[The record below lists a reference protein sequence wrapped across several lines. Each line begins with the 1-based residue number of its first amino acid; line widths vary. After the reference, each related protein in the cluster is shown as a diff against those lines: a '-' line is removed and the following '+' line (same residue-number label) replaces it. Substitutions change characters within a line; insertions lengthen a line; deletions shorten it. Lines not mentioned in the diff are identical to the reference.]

1 MKYLKITL
9 WFIFY
14 LVLIDAMVNVLFHYP
29 KDPRDVNP
37 SYLQSY
43 FDYGRSVEGKLQ
55 EMTRPSLEASA
66 PRVSGGWYKSDK
78 YRSLPTKA
86 SGKDKVL
93 VALYGMSHTQCL
105 WEAIQK
111 LDKRFEIRGFMA
123 AGAPPNWSYAAYEF
137 DRGRHKADVVV
148 LGILTDSV
156 APITATTGMTA
167 FFDSSFPYTFPRY
180 SVERGNLQTA
190 YPPFSDAKGYLDYY
204 FNKGKWSGYRGWLA
218 RNDKYYDPILFEASF
233 CDHSAFFRLLRRA
246 YSEEEKA
253 RRLREVYTKAGFNEK
268 SEEVVVLRA
277 IVAEFAK
284 SARDDGIVPIVYVVN
299 SKGTGDS
306 LFRILKPVLDAHHIP
321 YLSTHVICPPDD
333 PRVYLSENS
342 HFTPAKDIELA
353 KEMIK
358 IIGRKLKKYDSK
370 SVNVIGHPAPS
381 DSQSLR

>member
-14 LVLIDAMVNVLFHYP
+14 LILIDATVNILFHYP
-29 KDPRDVNP
+29 KDPRNVHP
-37 SYLQSY
+37 SFLQGY
-43 FDYGRSVEGKLQ
+43 FDYGRSVEGKLRS
-55 EMTRPSLEASA
+55 MTRLSLEASA
-66 PRVSGGWYKSDK
+66 PRVAGGWIKSDK
-78 YRSLPTKA
+78 YLSLPSKA
-86 SGKDKVL
+86 TGKDQVL

-111 LDKRFEIRGFMA
+111 LDNRFVIRGFMA
-123 AGAPPNWSYAAYEF
+123 AGAPPSWSYAAYQF
-137 DRGRHKADVVV
+137 DRGRHKADVVI
-148 LGILTDSV
+148 LGILTDTV
-156 APITATTGMTA
+156 PQITATTGMTA

-180 SVERGNLQTA
+180 RVEGGKLQTA

-204 FNKGKWSGYRGWLA
+204 YNKGKWSSYRDWLSK
-218 RNDKYYDPILFEASF
+218 NDKHYDPILFETSF
-233 CDHSAFFRLLRRA
+233 LDSSAFFRLLRRA
-246 YSEEEKA
+246 YSEGEKE

-299 SKGTGDS
+299 SKGTGKS
-306 LFRILKPVLDAHHIP
+306 LFKVLKPVLDGYNIP

-333 PRVYLSENS
+333 PRAYLPENS

-370 SVNVIGHPAPS
+370 SINVIEHPAPS